1 MTLPVLLSLTP
12 EDMREL
18 GFTLG
23 KRKRLAALIELIK
36 EEHRQRGLRHKY
48 VSPRAA
54 SAGSLPRLAEE
65 DDGGGVVSSGVAS
78 RDAGAGAGAGTGTG
92 DGAGAGAGAGVSTT
106 ATATGYVPPVLS
118 LDPQIQPADADDG
131 NPALVQSRST
141 GLQGGDSPVHAGSTA
156 PVPIA
161 INASGR
167 RSLGGR
173 SHGRTSSSS
182 PSHNAFHM
190 SMSSPGVREPL
201 LVHVREELGSTM
213 TPIFE
218 DNMSFASRESF
229 DSWRRSVED
238 ISRRALSMGDFAPSL
253 PSEFTKDFEAAQERE
268 VGPGLLCGCVCRRGW
283 PCVGG
288 PAWVAV
294 CVWPCV
300 CDCGCCCGCVFDVA
314 MNVTMRHVQKRLKLR
329 RLRRARNEGGGCTQ
343 CSPAAKCTL
352 FTLLSTLV
360 IIAALVVI
368 AVVLKPRPPARP
380 PVIGVHL
387 IPLQPSHNHSHH
399 HHRHHRR
406 WIPLQPSHNGSN
418 ASAAVWGALATKGQG
433 VGPTVVGQLAP
444 DSASYWTHRAWLP
457 RLQGWLSVQ
466 GTVVHPGLRG
476 SMIAAPAS

>member
-65 DDGGGVVSSGVAS
+65 DDGGGVVSTGVAS

-106 ATATGYVPPVLS
+106 ATATGYAPPVLS
-118 LDPQIQPADADDG
+118 LDPQIQPADTDDG

-268 VGPGLLCGCVCRRGW
+268 VGPGIVVWLCVSPCVALRGW
-283 PCVGG
+283 PCVRGRVC
-288 PAWVAV
+288 ATVAAAVAV
-294 CVWPCV
+294 C
-300 CDCGCCCGCVFDVA
+300 
-314 MNVTMRHVQKRLKLR
+314 
-329 RLRRARNEGGGCTQ
+329 
-343 CSPAAKCTL
+343 
-352 FTLLSTLV
+352 ST
-360 IIAALVVI
+360 
-368 AVVLKPRPPARP
+368 
-380 PVIGVHL
+380 
-387 IPLQPSHNHSHH
+387 
-399 HHRHHRR
+399 
-406 WIPLQPSHNGSN
+406 
-418 ASAAVWGALATKGQG
+418 
-433 VGPTVVGQLAP
+433 
-444 DSASYWTHRAWLP
+444 WL
-457 RLQGWLSVQ
+457 
-466 GTVVHPGLRG
+466 
-476 SMIAAPAS
+476 

>member
-78 RDAGAGAGAGTGTG
+78 RDAGAGAGAGAGTG
-92 DGAGAGAGAGVSTT
+92 DGAGAGAGVSTT

-141 GLQGGDSPVHAGSTA
+141 GLQAGDSPVHAGSTA

-268 VGPGLLCGCVCRRGW
+268 VGPGIVVWLCVSPCVALRGW
-283 PCVGG
+283 PCVRGR
-288 PAWVAV
+288 ACATVAAAVAV
-294 CVWPCV
+294 C
-300 CDCGCCCGCVFDVA
+300 
-314 MNVTMRHVQKRLKLR
+314 
-329 RLRRARNEGGGCTQ
+329 
-343 CSPAAKCTL
+343 
-352 FTLLSTLV
+352 ST
-360 IIAALVVI
+360 
-368 AVVLKPRPPARP
+368 
-380 PVIGVHL
+380 
-387 IPLQPSHNHSHH
+387 
-399 HHRHHRR
+399 
-406 WIPLQPSHNGSN
+406 
-418 ASAAVWGALATKGQG
+418 
-433 VGPTVVGQLAP
+433 
-444 DSASYWTHRAWLP
+444 WL
-457 RLQGWLSVQ
+457 
-466 GTVVHPGLRG
+466 
-476 SMIAAPAS
+476 